1 MRWLSV
7 LATAALL
14 LSACDSEQPP
24 TATAGSPSRSDV
36 RAATGLGA
44 VGSVSTRSAVTANGA
59 LVNQLAILSTT
70 LVRRKGSPKA
80 DTLTFAATSGA
91 PYIVDLDDL
100 GSQGAVGSVVLNGVT
115 LLAPGTAGNTGALH
129 VTTTVTLSTVNTVV
143 VRLLGKPG
151 SLLQIAITPLKFV
164 TLDAVTFTSPTTMQ
178 IGGPGAA
185 FTSTITNHTAVTLTG
200 IAVQTWIQQGAA
212 RRASGGSL
220 VFCNAALGQLP
231 PGTCT
236 RVGDGVFPQNGSAAG
251 SGTLVPGAATAIIQV
266 IQLDGGR
273 VVLDSLLFPIT
284 LTGQP

>member
-1 MRWLSV
+1 MRWFSI
-7 LATAALL
+7 LATASLL
-14 LSACDSEQPP
+14 LGACDSEQTP
-24 TATAGSPSRSDV
+24 TETAGTLSQTDV
-36 RAATGLGA
+36 QA
-44 VGSVSTRSAVTANGA
+44 VSSVSTYGSLTADGA
-59 LVNQLAILSTT
+59 LANRFAILSTI
-70 LVRRKGSPKA
+70 LVRRKGSPKT

-115 LLAPGTAGNTGALH
+115 LLAPRTTANTGALH
-129 VTTTVTLSTVNTVV
+129 VTTTVTLSAVNTLV

-185 FTSTITNHTAVTLTG
+185 FTSTITNHTTVALTG
-200 IAVQTWIQQGAA
+200 IAVQTWVQQGAA

-220 VFCNAALGQLP
+220 VFCNAALGLLP

-236 RVGDGVFPQNGSAAG
+236 RVGDAVYPQNGSASG

-273 VVLDSLLFPIT
+273 VVLDSLLFSIT